1 MLYQYVSSKI
11 RIMDLHNLLR
21 NTVFTLF
28 LSLYLYFS
36 TSLKDILP
44 DVIVQCPVPGSR
56 ALEPWQ
62 RCLEALSR
70 RSALCSFYHLL
81 CICICNCM
89 CAITLVFVFVFEFV
103 FWAHRRCV
111 IVIVSYPARW
121 YFPFILGPLHWSSI
135 LYSYISNIQRTQK
148 YTILHIILY

>member
-28 LSLYLYFS
+28 LNFFERYFARCH
-36 TSLKDILP
+36 
-44 DVIVQCPVPGSR
+44 CPMSSYPGSR

-81 CICICNCM
+81 CICICICM
-89 CAITLVFVFVFEFV
+89 RAITLVFVFVFEFV
-103 FWAHRRCV
+103 FWAHCRCV

-135 LYSYISNIQRTQK
+135 LYSYISNIHRTQK
-148 YTILHIILY
+148 YTILYIILY